1 VLAYS
6 VKRAFLKTWRVILKT
21 NATAFCRYIIIRN
34 EISNKEREIPCIGN
48 FLMEGEPL
56 STRSKIALT
65 TYNMIAEFVELTNS
79 YMPS

>member
-1 VLAYS
+1 MEGH
-6 VKRAFLKTWRVILKT
+6 IKT

-65 TYNMIAEFVELTNS
+65 TYNRIAEFVELTNS